1 MMPENKKKTENK
13 KKSKTE
19 NNSGVPITV
28 MYEESGDFIACSLD
42 LSKDEDLAK
51 FTEVIRGHVGE

>member
-1 MMPENKKKTENK
+1 
-13 KKSKTE
+13 
-19 NNSGVPITV
+19 

-51 FTEVIRGHVGE
+51 FAEVIRGHVGE